1 MKSRQGPLSYLNG
14 ILDPS
19 LSTSI
24 GAPAS
29 DYEGSWVIDRATVGL
44 LASDSYLVEQQT
56 FGVCEDSTLP
66 HDLPEAAAEGIADFT
81 HTLMSFWDYQA
92 ASESSES
99 SASSDSESSG
109 LSFNGDINE
118 AEEDFN
124 MPDINVESNESRQVI
139 ECILGHE
146 LDGYQTLRGTPAESS
161 SCHRQPLSNWP
172 HPMQDS
178 EANAM
183 ADPNSYYLEIPGFSN
198 VAQDTEYY
206 N

>member
-1 MKSRQGPLSYLNG
+1 MKLRQGPLSYLNS

-19 LSTSI
+19 SSTST

-44 LASDSYLVEQQT
+44 LASVHGRFSPVLAPSTDHTVPPQDSYLVEQQT
-56 FGVCEDSTLP
+56 FGVYEDSTLP

-118 AEEDFN
+118 AEEVFN
-124 MPDINVESNESRQVI
+124 
-139 ECILGHE
+139 
-146 LDGYQTLRGTPAESS
+146 TP
-161 SCHRQPLSNWP
+161 
-172 HPMQDS
+172 
-178 EANAM
+178 
-183 ADPNSYYLEIPGFSN
+183 
-198 VAQDTEYY
+198 
-206 N
+206 